1 MERKESHKGERM
13 RPQKAAKYIVIGIF
27 VCAVVLGVGYYMG
40 SRQDK
45 AKQEELTAVV
55 VQNQISAMS
64 ELATV
69 TYAYTEL
76 GQYESSKDFYG
87 VKVPFTTNGFILTY
101 DGIIKAGIDMTKVE
115 AEVDA
120 GTGKVVITLPEAEV
134 LSHEIDEDSV
144 KIFDEKTSIF
154 NPFTVKD
161 YTEFYADQKAEVEK
175 KALAKG
181 LLTEAKTQAQTMIQA
196 ALETYLTEDWSLEIR

>member
-13 RPQKAAKYIVIGIF
+13 RPLKAAKYIVIGIF